1 MAMVKIRRPQARYY
15 GVALG
20 AILLLGYLGQFLIRR
35 NLSTGREILI
45 AATEG
50 SPAAIHALCLGG
62 APIEVRDAW
71 TQSTPLILAS
81 SVGNED
87 AEGIVTAL
95 LQHGADINA
104 RNGNGSTA
112 LIMAAEHRHPSIV
125 RILLGRGA
133 EINAVSAHGHTALF
147 LAERHHDKEMTDL
160 LEAAGAKDIKPA
172 TAAPL
177 KKGTPK

>member
-1 MAMVKIRRPQARYY
+1 MVKLRSPQARYY
-15 GVALG
+15 GAALG
-20 AILLLGYLGQFLIRR
+20 VLLLGFLGRLGIQH
-35 NLSTGREILI
+35 NLASGREILI

-62 APIEVRDAW
+62 APIEARDAW

-95 LQHGADINA
+95 LQHGANINA

-112 LIMAAEHRHPSIV
+112 LILAAEHRHPKIV
-125 RILLGRGA
+125 RILLDRGA
-133 EINAVSAHGHTALF
+133 DINAVSAHGHTALF
-147 LAERHHDKEMTDL
+147 LAERHHDKEMADL
-160 LEAAGAKDIKPA
+160 LKAAGAKEVNPA
-172 TAAPL
+172 TAAWL
-177 KKGTPK
+177 KKGTPN